1 MIITIYSDRGH
12 GWGKVN
18 KALLHKLGIADK
30 ISHYSY
36 MREGKAYLEED
47 VDLSILITALTD
59 AGIQFRFEERT
70 TDKVSRIRGYD
81 RYVYEAVD
89 KVNQVNVT

>member
-1 MIITIYSDRGH
+1 MIITIYSDTGH
-12 GWGKVN
+12 AWGKVN

-47 VDLSILITALTD
+47 VDLGLLFNALD
-59 AGIQFRFEERT
+59 AQGIRYRIEDRISTKE
-70 TDKVSRIRGYD
+70 SRIRGYD
-81 RYVYEAVD
+81 RYVYTALD
-89 KVNQVNVT
+89 NVNQ

>member
-1 MIITIYSDRGH
+1 MIITIYTDPSH

-30 ISHYSY
+30 ISEYSY

-47 VDLSILITALTD
+47 VDLNILINALIG
-59 AGIQFRFEERT
+59 AGIPFRFDFREGT
-70 TDKVSRIRGYD
+70 KTSKIRE
-81 RYVYEAVD
+81 YEPY
-89 KVNQVNVT
+89 KP